1 MKLND
6 KIYNVLKWV
15 VLIALPAISVF
26 ITTLQKAWG
35 WDIPIEAITI
45 TINAVA
51 LLIGTL
57 IGISTYSYNKTK
69 EV

>member
-6 KIYNVLKWV
+6 KIYDVLKWL

-26 ITTLQKAWG
+26 ITTLQTAWG
-35 WDIPIEAITI
+35 WDIPVEAITV

-57 IGISTYSYNKTK
+57 IGISTINYNKK
-69 EV
+69 K